1 MAAAGRGGPLPLRV
15 RPLLLADEV
24 LGVSAAEM
32 QPPSPVAP
40 DAAMVAAFAEMVFG
54 YCDGWVAVRAL
65 AEKGG
70 PDRAP
75 HTPFMAADRELP
87 AKLVVQAHWAAGAGM
102 ALYVIPG
109 AVAAPGE
116 ARAEHVVQMQAVL
129 VDLDH
134 GDIGAKREHL
144 RAASGTPSL
153 EVASGGITKR
163 ASASSISIG
172 G

>member
-1 MAAAGRGGPLPLRV
+1 M

-40 DAAMVAAFAEMVFG
+40 DAAMVAAYAETVFG

-116 ARAEHVVQMQAVL
+116 ARAEHVVQMQTVL

-144 RAASGTPSL
+144 RQHLVPPPLRSPPVGL
-153 EVASGGITKR
+153 QKR
-163 ASASSISIG
+163 ASASSTSIG